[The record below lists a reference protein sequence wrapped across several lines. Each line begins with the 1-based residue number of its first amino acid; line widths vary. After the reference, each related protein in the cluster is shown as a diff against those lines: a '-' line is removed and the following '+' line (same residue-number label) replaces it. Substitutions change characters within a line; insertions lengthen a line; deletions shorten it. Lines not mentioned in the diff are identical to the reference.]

1 MKKLAQRV
9 SCFILVAAIW
19 SGWFSLTMKA
29 AAYVQTSGTQF
40 TLNNQPFY
48 FAGTNN
54 YYFHYK
60 SKKMVDAVF
69 DDMKAMNLKVIRIWG
84 FHDGAPQENSVLQ
97 SSPGVYEESGFQKL
111 DYAIYKA
118 GQEGIKLVIPLVN
131 NWDDFGGMN
140 QYVKW
145 FGAESHDAFY
155 TDPRIQKA
163 YKNYV
168 RYVLERTNTYTGVQY
183 KDDPAIMTWEL
194 ANEPWMQSDPT
205 GNVLVKWADEMSTW
219 IKSLDRHHLV
229 AVGDEGFFRIP
240 GHEDWFYGGGE
251 GVDWD
256 RLTSLP
262 NIDYGTYHLYPDHW
276 SKSAAWGVK
285 WIEDHITR
293 GNSIGKP
300 VVLEEFGYQNQSA
313 RPDVYQ
319 SWLSAVERLGGAG
332 SQFWILTSIQDDDS
346 LYPDY
351 DGFRIIKGSREAALI
366 SEHAKRMNKKNR

>member
-1 MKKLAQRV
+1 
-9 SCFILVAAIW
+9 
-19 SGWFSLTMKA
+19 
-29 AAYVQTSGTQF
+29 
-40 TLNNQPFY
+40 
-48 FAGTNN
+48 
-54 YYFHYK
+54 
-60 SKKMVDAVF
+60 MVDAVF

-145 FGAESHDAFY
+145 FKAGSHDAFY
-155 TDPRIQKA
+155 TDPRIQHA
-163 YKNYV
+163 YNNYV

-194 ANEPWMQSDPT
+194 ANEPRVQSDPT
-205 GNVLVKWADEMSTW
+205 GHILVNWADEMSTW

-229 AVGDEGFFRIP
+229 AAGDEGFFRIP
-240 GHEDWFYGGGE
+240 GHEDWFYRGGE

-256 RLTSLP
+256 RLTALSH
-262 NIDYGTYHLYPDHW
+262 IDYGTYHLYPDHW
-276 SKSAAWGVK
+276 NKSAAWGVK

-293 GNSIGKP
+293 GKTIGKP
-300 VVLEEFGYQNQSA
+300 VVLEEFGYQHQSA
-313 RPDVYQ
+313 RPDVFQ

-366 SEHAKRMNKKNR
+366 SEHAKRMNEKNR

>member
-1 MKKLAQRV
+1 MKRWFKMVQCFLLVLAV
-9 SCFILVAAIW
+9 WTVCLPV
-19 SGWFSLTMKA
+19 TVKA
-29 AAYVQTSGTQF
+29 ASSFVQTSGTQF
-40 TLNNQPFY
+40 VLNNQPFY

-84 FHDGAPQENSVLQ
+84 FHDGTPQENSVLQ
-97 SSPGVYEESGFQKL
+97 SSPGVYEESGFRKL
-111 DYAIYKA
+111 DYAIHKA

-145 FGAESHDAFY
+145 FQAGTHDNFY
-155 TDPRIQKA
+155 TDDQIKQA

-183 KDDPAIMTWEL
+183 KNDPAIMTWEL
-194 ANEPWMQSDPT
+194 ANEPRVQSDPT
-205 GNVLVKWADEMSTW
+205 GDILVNWANEMSSF
-219 IKSLDRHHLV
+219 INSIDRHHLV
-229 AVGDEGFFRIP
+229 AVGDEGFFHIE
-240 GHEDWFYGGGE
+240 GHEDWFYRGGE

-256 RLTSLP
+256 RLTALP

-276 SKSAAWGVK
+276 NKSAAWGVK
-285 WIEDHITR
+285 WIEEHITR
-293 GNSIGKP
+293 GKAIGKP
-300 VVLEEFGYQNQSA
+300 VVLEEFGYQNQSD
-313 RPDVYQ
+313 RDEVYR
-319 SWLSAVERLGGAG
+319 SWLATVDRLGGAG
-332 SQFWILTSIQDDDS
+332 SQFWLLTSIQDDDT

-351 DGFRIIKGSREAALI
+351 DGFRIIKQSSTASLI
-366 SEHAKRMNKKNR
+366 SEHAKRMNEKN